1 MRETHQLRLSLPF
14 SQRQILRPIDY
25 FQIST
30 LLFFSDI
37 FSLLFQ
43 RKIEIF
49 FFFAGYNLSEE
60 AMAEKDTDSS
70 NDVARLGELGTE
82 ALTRVPNPR
91 VYSCGKCRTLVSR
104 SDDILAETQECFGPA
119 LRLCFIVPRTYMR
132 GQSKTG
138 GY

>member
-60 AMAEKDTDSS
+60 AMAEKDTG
-70 NDVARLGELGTE
+70 LF
-82 ALTRVPNPR
+82 
-91 VYSCGKCRTLVSR
+91 YFFLVS
-104 SDDILAETQECFGPA
+104 STEIEKFDCMLEV
-119 LRLCFIVPRTYMR
+119 LY
-132 GQSKTG
+132 
-138 GY
+138 